1 MKYYA
6 ILLLMLLPTAVYAGT
21 TTDTKHLNL
30 PAEGIQKLSID
41 CGAGELKL
49 KGIRGLDAVRVAA
62 EVEVE
67 STSKADLQNVID
79 KQLLLTL
86 KKQNG
91 EAILRS
97 LLVQSATHSPDSRI
111 NLSIEIPEKLNVI
124 IKDGSGKI
132 SVTDLGGQLTID
144 DDSGKILV
152 KNIVGKVSIEDSSG
166 GIVIEDVIGNVEIR
180 DGSGKIKINSVT
192 GNVSVSD
199 GSGGIIIQ
207 DIDGGVIVSDGSGSV
222 EINQVTRNVFIREKG
237 SGEVDI
243 DGVDG
248 NVTVRD

>member
-1 MKYYA
+1 MKYYI
-6 ILLLMLLPTAVYAGT
+6 ILLLMLLPIAVFAET
-21 TTDTKHLNL
+21 TNETKHLNL
-30 PAEGIQKLSID
+30 SAEGIQKLSID
-41 CGAGELKL
+41 CGAGALKL
-49 KGIRGLDAVRVAA
+49 KGKKGLEAVRVTA

-67 STSKADLQNVID
+67 SASEADLQNVID

-91 EAILRS
+91 KAILRS
-97 LLVQSATHSPDSRI
+97 LLVKSATHSPDSRI
-111 NLSIEIPEKLNVI
+111 NLTIEIPEKLDVM

-132 SVTDLGGQLTID
+132 SVADLGGQLTID

-152 KNIVGKVSIEDSSG
+152 KNIVGKVRIGDSSG
-166 GIVIEDVIGNVEIR
+166 GITIEEVIGNVEIR
-180 DGSGKIKINSVT
+180 DGSGKINVNSVT

-207 DIDGGVIVSDGSGSV
+207 DIDGGVVVSDGSGSI

-248 NVTVRD
+248 NVIVRE